1 MLSNK
6 IVFALLSSILL
17 TACHPYVD
25 ESAINTEEGMDPG
38 VRQVVMQEEH
48 EEPQQEE
55 GIIPAPS
62 EQMYS
67 DGFFY

>member
-6 IVFALLSSILL
+6 IILAFLASAFL
-17 TACHPYVD
+17 TGCHQYVD

-38 VRQVVMQEEH
+38 VRQVMMEEEH

>member
-6 IVFALLSSILL
+6 IIFILFVSVLL
-17 TACHPYVD
+17 TACHQYVD
-25 ESAINTEEGMDPG
+25 ESAISTEEGMDPG
-38 VRQVVMQEEH
+38 VRQVMMEEEH